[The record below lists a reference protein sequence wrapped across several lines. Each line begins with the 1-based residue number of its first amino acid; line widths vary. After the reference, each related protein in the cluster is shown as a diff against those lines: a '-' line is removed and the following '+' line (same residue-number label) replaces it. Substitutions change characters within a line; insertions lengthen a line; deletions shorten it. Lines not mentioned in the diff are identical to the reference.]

1 MRFHDLARLMQ
12 YSFLH
17 HHINQKERKMKKQW
31 MAAAAV
37 GAAVLF
43 SSCANNP
50 TGLNKLKTGSLEIWA
65 SLMKPAAQNV
75 LAKTQATQATTW
87 DSLVVRISASDMD
100 TMLMTFK
107 FNSLD
112 PYISAPVGN
121 LPAGKNRCIEV
132 FTKTKNNVIIHVSA
146 NQIINISA
154 SEKKALDFRLVPVKG
169 SIYIDLS
176 NIPTSVKRICA
187 AFGGFSSC
195 EDRSTKLF
203 ISIDNIPD
211 KTSDSLIM
219 EGTDTAGTTVYRS
232 SLWLV
237 FSVTRDTS
245 VSSSFYRVT
254 TGASLNVTAQIPAS
268 TVVSGNVGSVKTIAF
283 ETGRLLITE
292 IMYAAND
299 SEYVEIFNPSDTAF
313 NDSLILEIDG
323 TCRSFGIVAVAANSY
338 FVIGRKNLPWT
349 DTYNTVSTALDLS
362 SGGNWCSLRT
372 KAAGDTVLDWVAF
385 TGGSNAQE
393 WPNLGSAK
401 KSIVVDSLVS
411 DPTYNNY
418 GHNWGA
424 AQTQIKQL
432 FSSAVTEQY
441 GTPKSKDL

>member
-1 MRFHDLARLMQ
+1 
-12 YSFLH
+12 
-17 HHINQKERKMKKQW
+17 MKKQW
-31 MAAAAV
+31 MTAAAIS
-37 GAAVLF
+37 AAVLF

-50 TGLNKLKTGSLEIWA
+50 TGLNKTKTGSVEIWA
-65 SLMKPAAQNV
+65 SLLKPAAQNV
-75 LAKTQATQATTW
+75 LAKTQASQATTW
-87 DSLVVRISASDMD
+87 DSLVVRVSAIDMD

-112 PYISAPVGN
+112 PYISASMEN

-146 NQIINISA
+146 SQTINISS

-187 AFGGFSSC
+187 AFGGISSC

-219 EGTDTAGTTVYRS
+219 EGTDTTGTIVYRS

-268 TVVSGNVGSVKTIAF
+268 TVVSGNVGSAKTIAF
-283 ETGRLLITE
+283 ETGRLIISE

-299 SEYVEIFNPSDTAF
+299 SEYIEIYNPLDVAF
-313 NDSLILEIDG
+313 NDSLIVEIDG
-323 TCRSFGIVAVAANSY
+323 TCRSFGIVAIAPKSY
-338 FVIGRKNLPWT
+338 FVIGRQNLPWA
-349 DTYNTVSTALDLS
+349 DTYHSVSSALDLS
-362 SGGNWCSLRT
+362 SGGNWLSLRT
-372 KAAGDTVLDWVAF
+372 KALGDTVLDWVAF

-401 KSIVVDSLVS
+401 KSIIIDSLIP
-411 DPTYNNY
+411 DPAYNNY
-418 GHNWGA
+418 GRNWAA

-432 FSSAVTEQY
+432 FPSASTEQY
-441 GTPKSKDL
+441 GTPKRNGL

>member
-1 MRFHDLARLMQ
+1 
-12 YSFLH
+12 
-17 HHINQKERKMKKQW
+17 MKKQW
-31 MAAAAV
+31 MTVVAV
-37 GAAVLF
+37 SAAVLF

-50 TGLNKLKTGSLEIWA
+50 TGLNPKKTGSVEIWA
-65 SLMKPAAQNV
+65 SLQKPVAQNV
-75 LAKTQATQATTW
+75 LAKTQASQATTW
-87 DSLVVRISASDMD
+87 DSLVVRVSAIDMD
-100 TMLMTFK
+100 TMLLTFK

-112 PYISAPVGN
+112 PYISASVEN

-132 FTKTKNNVIIHVSA
+132 YTKTKSNEIIHVSA
-146 NQIINISA
+146 SQIITISS

-176 NIPTSVKRICA
+176 NIPTSVKSICA
-187 AFGGFSSC
+187 AFGGISSC

-203 ISIDNIPD
+203 ISIDDIPD

-219 EGTDTAGTTVYRS
+219 EGTDTAGTVVYRS

-268 TVVSGNVGSVKTIAF
+268 TVVSGNVGSAKTIAF
-283 ETGRLLITE
+283 ETGRLIISE

-299 SEYVEIFNPSDTAF
+299 SEYIEIYNPLDVAF
-313 NDSLILEIDG
+313 NDSLIVEIDG
-323 TCRSFGIVAVAANSY
+323 TCRSFGIVAIAPKSY
-338 FVIGRKNLPWT
+338 FVIGRQNLPWA
-349 DTYNTVSTALDLS
+349 DTYHSVSSALDLS
-362 SGGNWCSLRT
+362 SGGNWLSLRT
-372 KAAGDTVLDWVAF
+372 KALGDTVLDWVAF

-401 KSIVVDSLVS
+401 KSIVIDSLIP
-411 DPTYNNY
+411 DPVYNNF
-418 GHNWGA
+418 GRNWAA

-432 FSSAVTEQY
+432 FPSASTEQY
-441 GTPKSKDL
+441 GTPKKNGL